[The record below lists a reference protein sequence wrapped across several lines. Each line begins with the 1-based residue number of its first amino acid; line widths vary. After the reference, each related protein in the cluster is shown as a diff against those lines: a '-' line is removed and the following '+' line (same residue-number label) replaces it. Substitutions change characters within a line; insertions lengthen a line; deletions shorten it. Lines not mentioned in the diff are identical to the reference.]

1 MSGGSLNGTPR
12 SNLEKSRS
20 SEFFGTIGRIMVNY
34 LAPNLTLKRFF
45 CSNFTLLE
53 LNFKVFL
60 IQRQWY
66 FIEHLK
72 IGQDFV
78 SVPRR
83 SLSFIVELRIIGIEL
98 GTAPRKLSEI
108 TETILYILIWTN

>member
-34 LAPNLTLKRFF
+34 LAPNLTLNRFF

-78 SVPRR
+78 SVSRR
-83 SLSFIVELRIIGIEL
+83 SLVHC
-98 GTAPRKLSEI
+98 
-108 TETILYILIWTN
+108 